1 MLAQY
6 VDKDNA
12 GVLLVYLVQLCALA
26 KGRTFPYSA
35 PMSAVKIGKPSVL
48 PV

>member
-1 MLAQY
+1 MLGQY

-12 GVLLVYLVQLCALA
+12 GVLLVCLVQLCALSE
-26 KGRTFPYSA
+26 GRMLPYSA
-35 PMSAVKIGKPSVL
+35 PVSAVKIGKPSVL